1 MIPRMVKS
9 AVKAGLRAFGYQLVP
24 IIEPVPIAAPSGSGG
39 GPSYDADSLVV
50 YGKNVGFL
58 HDPKFIAAYQRGMNS
73 GHCIGR
79 PPGSDLDIHIEWR
92 VAVCCWA
99 ARHAAKL
106 RGDFVECG
114 VNTGIFSLAVCE
126 YVDFNSLDKSFYLF
140 DTFEGIPIDQM
151 SDKEKSIRKTN
162 VVSPDGKS
170 TAPSKYNEMYPQ
182 CYEIAARNFAPFPR
196 AHLVRGTVPESLSAV
211 NIESVAYLSIDM
223 NIAYPERAAIERFWP
238 KLSSG
243 AIVVLDDY
251 AWQAHAEQ
259 KATLDEF
266 TRDVGVE
273 ILTLPTGQGLIIKP

>member
-1 MIPRMVKS
+1 LEVPRVIPRVVKS

-24 IIEPVPIAAPSGSGG
+24 NAARLETAGV
-39 GPSYDADSLVV
+39 PSYNADSLTV
-50 YGKNVGFL
+50 YGKNVEFL
-58 HDPKFIAAYQRGMNS
+58 HDPKFVAAYRRGMNS

-106 RGDFVECG
+106 KGDFVECG

-126 YVDFNSLDKSFYLF
+126 YVDLNSLDKSFYLF
-140 DTFEGIPIDQM
+140 DTFEGIPLGQM
-151 SDKEKSIRKTN
+151 SEKEKSIRN
-162 VVSPDGKS
+162 IPLGPDGESVVS
-170 TAPSKYNEMYPQ
+170 SKHNEMYPQ
-182 CYEIAARNFAPFPR
+182 CYEMAARNFSPFPR
-196 AHLVRGTVPESLSAV
+196 ARLVRGTVPESLSSV
-211 NIESVAYLSIDM
+211 NIENVAYLSIDM

-251 AWQAHAEQ
+251 AWQGHAEQ
-259 KATLDEF
+259 KASLDEF
-266 TRDVGVE
+266 TRVVGVE